1 MPAKRLQVL
10 MLLIMLAIVCSL
22 TSTSLTPAAATS
34 QYGSYKLLMQSMLD
48 QVSQASIRSYMADLS
63 GDQEVKI
70 NGQPYTLETRH
81 ALSGEP
87 AAKAAQYLFEF
98 YNNLGLNV
106 YQHLFPF
113 RGQTLS
119 NIVAQKEGSIFP
131 ERIYLIT
138 SHYDDVP
145 ILGPAPGADDNAS
158 GTTAVMV
165 AAEILS
171 QYDFG
176 CTLRYVNFGA
186 EEYGMIGSQHYAQ
199 DAYCSGEDIR
209 GVINLDMI
217 AWNTP
222 GSTKEMDLHA
232 ASSIPG
238 SEDLAS
244 AFQDVVSD
252 FNLDLVPEMANPVTS
267 RSDHASFWNYNY
279 PAILVSEDF
288 EDFNP
293 NYHSVDDDLDSLQ
306 DFNYFTEM
314 VKASI
319 GTLAN
324 IGCLVEDGWGTL
336 SGKVVSSET
345 LAPLPGVSIALHN
358 PQWGNTWYTRSDAS
372 GFYQFSAPAG
382 WHKLSVDGIGYARQE
397 REVSIIQNQTQDE
410 DFTILA
416 ADEEALFFPLST
428 NSHPFIPQGCP

>member
-10 MLLIMLAIVCSL
+10 LLLIMLGIVCSL
-22 TSTSLTPAAATS
+22 TSTSLTPAAATNS
-34 QYGSYKLLMQSMLD
+34 YGSLNQQVQSMLD
-48 QVSQASIRSYMADLS
+48 QVSQEKIRSYMADLS
-63 GDQEVKI
+63 GAQEVSI
-70 NGQPYTLETRH
+70 DSQPYTMETRH

-87 AAKAAQYLFEF
+87 AAKAARYLFEF
-98 YNNLGLNV
+98 YNDLGLEVN
-106 YQHLFPF
+106 QHQFPF
-113 RGQTLS
+113 SGQTLS

-145 ILGPAPGADDNAS
+145 VLGPAPGADDNGS

-176 CTLRYVNFGA
+176 CTLRFVNFGA

-199 DAYCSGEDIR
+199 DAYCSGEEISS
-209 GVINLDMI
+209 VINLDMI

-222 GSTKEMDLHA
+222 GSPKEMDLHA
-232 ASSIPG
+232 VSSIPG
-238 SEDLAS
+238 SVDLAT
-244 AFQDVVSD
+244 AFQDLVSE

-293 NYHSVDDDLDSLQ
+293 HYHSVDDDLESLQ
-306 DFNYFTEM
+306 DFDYFTEM

-319 GTLAN
+319 GTLAK

-336 SGKVVSSET
+336 SGIVVSSET
-345 LAPLPGVSIALHN
+345 LAPVPGASIALHN
-358 PQWGNTWYTRSDAS
+358 PQWGFTWYTHSDDTGS
-372 GFYQFSAPAG
+372 YQFNTPAG
-382 WHKLSVDGIGYARQE
+382 WHTLSVDGIGYNRQE
-397 REVSIIQNQTQDE
+397 REVSIVQNQTQDQ
-410 DFTILA
+410 DFTLLA
-416 ADEEALFFPLST
+416 ADEESIFFPLST
-428 NSHPFIPQGCP
+428 NSHPFVPQGCP